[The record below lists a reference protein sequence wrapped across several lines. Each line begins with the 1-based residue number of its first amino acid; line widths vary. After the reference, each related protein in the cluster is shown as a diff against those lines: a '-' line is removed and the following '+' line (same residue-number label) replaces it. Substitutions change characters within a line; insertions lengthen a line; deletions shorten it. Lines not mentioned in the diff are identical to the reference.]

1 MRLLLDT
8 HTFLWWVFAD
18 SKLSRRAREAILDEQ
33 NEAIISAVTAWEIA
47 TRYRIGKLPEA
58 SVVANDIVGAIAGEG
73 FTELALSVAHAQRAG
88 SMGGKHQDPFDRM
101 LAAQA
106 LLENLVLVSNDRA
119 FEQYAIERL
128 W

>member
-1 MRLLLDT
+1 VRLLLDT

-18 SKLSRRAREAILDEQ
+18 AKLSRRAREAILDEE

-47 TRYRIGKLPEA
+47 TKYRIGKLSEA
-58 SVVANDIVGAIAGEG
+58 SVVANDIAGAIASEG
-73 FTELALSVAHAQRAG
+73 FSELSLSVAHAQRAG
-88 SMGGKHQDPFDRM
+88 SLGGIHKDPFDRM

-106 LLENLVLVSNDRA
+106 MLENLTLVSNDRA
-119 FEQYAIERL
+119 FEQYAIDRL

>member
-18 SKLSRRAREAILDEQ
+18 TKLSRRAREAILSEE

-47 TRYRIGKLPEA
+47 TKYRIGKLPEA
-58 SVVANDIVGAIAGEG
+58 SVVANDISGAIAGEG
-73 FTELALSVAHAQRAG
+73 FTELSLSVAHAQRAG
-88 SMGGKHQDPFDRM
+88 GLAGTHKDRFDRM

-106 LLENLVLVSNDRA
+106 MLDNLVLVSNDRA

>member
-18 SKLSRRAREAILDEQ
+18 AKLSRRAREAILDEE

-47 TRYRIGKLPEA
+47 TKYRIGKLPEA
-58 SVVANDIVGAIAGEG
+58 SVVANDIAGAIASEG
-73 FTELALSVAHAQRAG
+73 FVELSLSVAHAQRAG
-88 SMGGKHQDPFDRM
+88 SLGGSHRDPFDRM
-101 LAAQA
+101 LAAQSM
-106 LLENLVLVSNDRA
+106 LENLTLVSNDRA
-119 FEQYAIERL
+119 FDQYAIARL

>member
-18 SKLSRRAREAILDEQ
+18 AKLSRRAREAILDEE
-33 NEAIISAVTAWEIA
+33 NETIVSAVTAWEIA
-47 TRYRIGKLPEA
+47 TKYRIGKLPEA
-58 SVVANDIVGAIAGEG
+58 SVVADDIVGAIVGEG
-73 FTELALSVAHAQRAG
+73 FAELSLSVAHAQRAG
-88 SMGGKHQDPFDRM
+88 NLGGTHKDPFDRM

-106 LLENLVLVSNDRA
+106 MIENLTLVTNDRA
-119 FEQYAIERL
+119 FERYAIGRL